1 MKYVWV
7 AVVVVLLVR
16 VDFVLQYFDKAVS
29 KYQNS
34 GTVELKPGEL
44 VSETELVSVQ
54 DDMALKTTPRKTF
67 LSLLDDFQ
75 AAPDPTIR
83 EKALEILRK
92 TPGMFTLKLDKD
104 FEASVFKWRDLLA
117 QKNKSAQGF
126 VLDLMKIVKG
136 ENLEMLKH
144 FFSYAIDVDIK
155 DFLTTYSKSDDTNC
169 LIMGYLGDRL
179 SDEEKYNELLERA
192 KVLDAYVAT
201 PTFDPQK
208 PYAQK
213 CQIVLRLE
221 LDKLRGAS
229 QIEVQAPA
237 PASPPPTGTTP

>member
-1 MKYVWV
+1 MKYVWI

-16 VDFVLQYFDKAVS
+16 VDFVIRFFDKVAER
-29 KYQNS
+29 YQNS
-34 GTVELKPGEL
+34 KRVEIKANEL
-44 VSETELVSVQ
+44 VSETELVSVR
-54 DDMALKTTPRKTF
+54 DDMTLKSTPRRTF

-75 AAPDPTIR
+75 VAPHPTIR
-83 EKALEILRK
+83 ERALELLK
-92 TPGMFTLKLDKD
+92 NNQGMFTQKLDKD
-104 FEASVFKWRDLLA
+104 LESSIFKWRDLMT

-126 VLDLMKIVKG
+126 LLELMKLVKG
-136 ENLEMLKH
+136 ENLDMLKH

-155 DFLTTYSKSDDTNC
+155 DFLTVYSKSDDTNC

-179 SDEEKYNELLERA
+179 SDQEKYNELLERA

-208 PYAQK
+208 PFAEK

-221 LDKLRGAS
+221 LDKSRGAS
-229 QIEVQAPA
+229 QIEVQAPETA
-237 PASPPPTGTTP
+237 PLPTGTTP